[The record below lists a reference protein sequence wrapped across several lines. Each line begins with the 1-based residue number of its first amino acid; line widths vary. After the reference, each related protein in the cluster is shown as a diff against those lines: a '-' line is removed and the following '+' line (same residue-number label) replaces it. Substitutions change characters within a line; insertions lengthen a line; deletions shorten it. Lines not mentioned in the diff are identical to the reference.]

1 MKAWSVIGLLF
12 AATIFAMVPISPQV
26 TPRGL
31 ELSVDQAQ
39 AITYRRARVTAR
51 RVDRRAYRSAAYA
64 VGAGAVGYGV
74 GGYYGGYGYPA
85 YSAPTAPSYGTGY
98 GYGSYYGGY
107 GYPVQLCWLRLSG
120 LWLWRLWR
128 LSHCPPG
135 GDPSSPLALR
145 AWGILIAVRMG
156 APGFTMRA
164 GGSPIGISR
173 NADGISPPSDDYPCL
188 LNSRRP

>member
-26 TPRGL
+26 TPRGV

-51 RVDRRAYRSAAYA
+51 RVGRRAYRGA
-64 VGAGAVGYGV
+64 VYAGAVGYGV
-74 GGYYGGYGYPA
+74 GAYYGGYGYPA

-107 GYPVQLCWLRLSG
+107 SYPSYSYAGYGYPAYGYGGYRIARRVAIHRAR
-120 LWLWRLWR
+120 WR
-128 LSHCPPG
+128 
-135 GDPSSPLALR
+135 
-145 AWGILIAVRMG
+145 
-156 APGFTMRA
+156 
-164 GGSPIGISR
+164 
-173 NADGISPPSDDYPCL
+173 
-188 LNSRRP
+188 

>member
-1 MKAWSVIGLLF
+1 LLLPGIAVLNWSVVLLDGVKHKEKTMKAWSVIGLLF
-12 AATIFAMVPISPQV
+12 AAMIFAMVPISPQV
-26 TPRGL
+26 TPRGV

-74 GGYYGGYGYPA
+74 GGYGGYGYPA

-107 GYPVQLCWLRLSG
+107 SYPSYSYAGYGYPAYGYGGYYQPGLRIARRVAIHRAR
-120 LWLWRLWR
+120 WR
-128 LSHCPPG
+128 
-135 GDPSSPLALR
+135 
-145 AWGILIAVRMG
+145 
-156 APGFTMRA
+156 
-164 GGSPIGISR
+164 
-173 NADGISPPSDDYPCL
+173 
-188 LNSRRP
+188 

>member
-12 AATIFAMVPISPQV
+12 AAMIFAMVPISPQV
-26 TPRGL
+26 TPRGV

-51 RVDRRAYRSAAYA
+51 RVERRAYRSAAYA

-74 GGYYGGYGYPA
+74 GAYYGGYGYPA

-107 GYPVQLCWLRLSG
+107 SYPAYSYAGYGYPCLCWLRLSG
-120 LWLWRLWR
+120 LWLWRLSR
-128 LSHCPPG
+128 CPPG
-135 GDPSSPLALR
+135 GDPSGPLALR

-156 APGFTMRA
+156 APGCKPELGA
-164 GGSPIGISR
+164 
-173 NADGISPPSDDYPCL
+173 L
-188 LNSRRP
+188 LLAYLGRT

>member
-12 AATIFAMVPISPQV
+12 AAMIFAMVPISPQV
-26 TPRGL
+26 TPRGV

-64 VGAGAVGYGV
+64 VGAGAVGYGM

-107 GYPVQLCWLRLSG
+107 SYPAYSYVATVIHPPMLATAIRLMAMAAIALPAG
-120 LWLWRLWR
+120 WRSIGPVGAKGVGHTDR
-128 LSHCPPG
+128 RE
-135 GDPSSPLALR
+135 PLA
-145 AWGILIAVRMG
+145 
-156 APGFTMRA
+156 
-164 GGSPIGISR
+164 
-173 NADGISPPSDDYPCL
+173 
-188 LNSRRP
+188 

>member
-26 TPRGL
+26 TPRGV

-51 RVDRRAYRSAAYA
+51 RVGRRAYRGAAYA
-64 VGAGAVGYGV
+64 VGAGAVGYGL

-85 YSAPTAPSYGTGY
+85 YSYSAPYATNYGAGY

-107 GYPVQLCWLRLSG
+107 GYPGYSTAPYNPG
-120 LWLWRLWR
+120 PSFGFGWR
-128 LSHCPPG
+128 
-135 GDPSSPLALR
+135 
-145 AWGILIAVRMG
+145 
-156 APGFTMRA
+156 
-164 GGSPIGISR
+164 
-173 NADGISPPSDDYPCL
+173 Y
-188 LNSRRP
+188 